1 MKEIYQMTKEEVL
14 QTQHA
19 SEDGLTESEVLKIRQ
34 EQGENC
40 LKEAKKKSPVRIF
53 AEQFLDLLVIIL
65 IIAAVVSMLSGK
77 CGEHR
82 RDLCCY
88 CDECGAWNGTV
99 PQGGKIVGFAES
111 TVVASRKGAS

>member
-14 QTQHA
+14 RNQHA
-19 SEDGLTESEVLKIRQ
+19 SEDGLAESEVLKIRQ
-34 EQGENC
+34 EMGENC

-65 IIAAVVSMLSGK
+65 IIAAVDAVRK

-111 TVVASRKGAS
+111 TVVASCKGAS

>member
-14 QTQHA
+14 QTKHD

-65 IIAAVVSMLSGK
+65 IIDTTAAMI
-77 CGEHR
+77 
-82 RDLCCY
+82 
-88 CDECGAWNGTV
+88 
-99 PQGGKIVGFAES
+99 KIITSSFWICS
-111 TVVASRKGAS
+111 LLF